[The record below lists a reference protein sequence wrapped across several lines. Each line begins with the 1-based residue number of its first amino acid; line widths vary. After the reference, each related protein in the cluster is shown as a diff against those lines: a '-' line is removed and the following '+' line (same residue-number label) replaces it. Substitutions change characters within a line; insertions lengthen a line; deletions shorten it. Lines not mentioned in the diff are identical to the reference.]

1 MLIRSRA
8 VGQALLGQTAGLPTA
23 AVREWGMPR
32 AEPVSNVAQLFGTKL
47 LEYILGEKKKRGYS
61 FRKHVRNCWRSS
73 PRRCDGAVNPGDVLH
88 G

>member
-32 AEPVSNVAQLFGTKL
+32 AEPVSNVAQVFGTKL
-47 LEYILGEKKKRGYS
+47 LEYILGKKKKKRLQLQKACEELLEK
-61 FRKHVRNCWRSS
+61 FPQEV
-73 PRRCDGAVNPGDVLH
+73 
-88 G
+88 

>member
-32 AEPVSNVAQLFGTKL
+32 AEPVSNVAQVFGTKL
-47 LEYILGEKKKRGYS
+47 LEYILGKKKKKEVTAS
-61 FRKHVRNCWRSS
+61 ESM
-73 PRRCDGAVNPGDVLH
+73 
-88 G
+88 